1 MTAPGQ
7 FDYRD
12 RKTNGGRVVDGSGDP
27 AHPARGFDHGPRSR
41 SGAAP
46 VSEAY
51 LLLSLTSLFWSGNV
65 VIGRY
70 IAGYIPP
77 ITVSVIRWG
86 GAFLILLPFAA
97 PHLIRDWPLVRK
109 HAGLLALLTLT
120 GFSAYNT
127 MAYYGLHFTTAINGL
142 LLQSVTPLFVALWS
156 FVLFHDRLSLRQAA
170 GICLSLVGVIVII
183 CQGSLAILFAIAFN
197 RGDLLFVIALMI
209 YASYVA
215 TLRLRPGI
223 HPLSFLAVGMGG
235 GAVSLLPGMV
245 LEIAYGQPIVLD
257 YVSAFSLLY
266 LCVFPSILGYLCL
279 NRGIELI
286 GANRAAPFIHLVP
299 VFGSVLAIA
308 LLGERLQL
316 FHAVGYLLVLAGITL
331 ATRR

>member
-7 FDYRD
+7 CQIPKTSGDRPSGSSGAHRVHDLDLDRD
-12 RKTNGGRVVDGSGDP
+12 RTRTG
-27 AHPARGFDHGPRSR
+27 ARLFH
-41 SGAAP
+41 
-46 VSEAY
+46 EAY
-51 LLLSLTSLFWSGNV
+51 LLLALTSLFWSGNV

-97 PHLIRDWPLVRK
+97 PHLIRDWPLIRK
-109 HAGLLALLTLT
+109 HAGLLTVIALT

-127 MAYYGLHFTTAINGL
+127 IAYYGLHFTTAINGL

-156 FVLFHDRLSLRQAA
+156 FILFRDRLSLRQAA
-170 GICLSLVGVIVII
+170 GICLSLAGVIVII
-183 CQGSLAILFAIAFN
+183 CQGSVAILAAIGFN
-197 RGDLLFVIALMI
+197 RGDLLFVIALLI

-215 TLRLRPGI
+215 TLRLRPLI

-235 GAVSLLPGMV
+235 GAVMLLPGMA
-245 LEIAYGQPIVLD
+245 LEIAYGQAIVLD
-257 YVSAFSLLY
+257 YLSAFSLLY
-266 LCVFPSILGYLCL
+266 LCIFPSILGYLFL

-308 LLGERLQL
+308 LLAERLQF

>member
-7 FDYRD
+7 LQHP
-12 RKTNGGRVVDGSGDP
+12 KANGGRASDP
-27 AHPARGFDHGPRSR
+27 SRDRLHIAPDLDAGRTR
-41 SGAAP
+41 SGARLFH
-46 VSEAY
+46 EAY

-70 IAGYIPP
+70 IAGYVPP

-86 GAFLILLPFAA
+86 GAFLILLPFAT
-97 PHLIRDWPLVRK
+97 PHLVRDWPLIRK
-109 HAGLLALLTLT
+109 RAGLLALLALT

-127 MAYYGLHFTTAINGL
+127 IAYYGLHFTTAINGL

-156 FVLFHDRLSLRQAA
+156 FILFRDRLSLRQAA
-170 GICLSLVGVIVII
+170 GIFLSLAGVIVII
-183 CQGSLAILFAIAFN
+183 CQGSVAILFAIAFN
-197 RGDLLFVIALMI
+197 RGDLLFVIALLI

-215 TLRLRPGI
+215 TLRLRPAI
-223 HPLSFLAVGMGG
+223 HPLSFLAVGMGAG
-235 GAVSLLPGMV
+235 VVLLLPGMA
-245 LEIAYGQPIVLD
+245 LEIAYGQAIVFD
-257 YVSAFSLLY
+257 YLSAFSLLY
-266 LCVFPSILGYLCL
+266 LCIFPSILGYLFL

-308 LLGERLQL
+308 LLGEQLHL
-316 FHAVGYLLVLAGITL
+316 FHAIGYVLVLAGITL

>member
-1 MTAPGQ
+1 MTPPGQ
-7 FDYRD
+7 FQFRRPKTSGDRASGRSGDLAHSVHDLDRD
-12 RKTNGGRVVDGSGDP
+12 RTRTG
-27 AHPARGFDHGPRSR
+27 ARLFR
-41 SGAAP
+41 
-46 VSEAY
+46 EAY

-65 VIGRY
+65 VIGRFV
-70 IAGYIPP
+70 AGYIPP
-77 ITVSVIRWG
+77 ITISVIRWG
-86 GAFLILLPFAA
+86 GAFVILLPFAA
-97 PHLIRDWPLVRK
+97 RHLVRDWPLIRR
-109 HAGLLALLTLT
+109 HAGLLMLLALT

-142 LLQSVTPLFVALWS
+142 LLQSVAPLFVALWS
-156 FVLFHDRLSLRQAA
+156 FILFRDRLSLRQATGIGVSLA
-170 GICLSLVGVIVII
+170 GVVVIV
-183 CQGSLAILFAIAFN
+183 CQGSFQILLATAFN
-197 RGDLLFVIALMI
+197 QGDLWFVVALLI
-209 YASYVA
+209 YAFYVA
-215 TLRLRPGI
+215 ILRLRPPI

-235 GAVSLLPGMV
+235 GTVFLLPALA
-245 LEIAYGQPIVLD
+245 LEIAAGQTMVLD
-257 YVSAFSLLY
+257 YTNALLLLY
-266 LCVFPSILGYLCL
+266 LCIFPSILGYLCL

>member
-7 FDYRD
+7 FQVPKTSGD
-12 RKTNGGRVVDGSGDP
+12 RASGQSGDP
-27 AHPARGFDHGPRSR
+27 AHRVHDLDLDRDRTRAGARLFR
-41 SGAAP
+41 
-46 VSEAY
+46 EAY

-77 ITVSVIRWG
+77 VTVSVIRWG

-97 PHLIRDWPLVRK
+97 PHLIRDWPLIRK
-109 HAGLLALLTLT
+109 HAGLLAVLALT

-127 MAYYGLHFTTAINGL
+127 IAYYGLHFTTAINGL

-156 FVLFHDRLSLRQAA
+156 FILFRDRLSLRQAA
-170 GICLSLVGVIVII
+170 GICLSLAGVIVII
-183 CQGSLAILFAIAFN
+183 CQGSVVILFAIAFN
-197 RGDLLFVIALMI
+197 RGDLLFVIALLI

-215 TLRLRPGI
+215 TLRLRPVI

-235 GAVSLLPGMV
+235 GAVLLLPGMA
-245 LEIAYGQPIVLD
+245 LEIAYRQAIVLD

-266 LCVFPSILGYLCL
+266 LCIFPSILGYLGL

-299 VFGSVLAIA
+299 VFGSVLAIV
-308 LLGERLQL
+308 LLGERLQF
-316 FHAVGYLLVLAGITL
+316 FHVVGYMLVLAGITL

>member
-7 FDYRD
+7 LQHP
-12 RKTNGGRVVDGSGDP
+12 KANGGRASDP
-27 AHPARGFDHGPRSR
+27 SRYRLHIAPDLDAGRTR
-41 SGAAP
+41 SGARLFH
-46 VSEAY
+46 EAY

-70 IAGYIPP
+70 IAGYVPP

-86 GAFLILLPFAA
+86 GAFLILLPFAT
-97 PHLIRDWPLVRK
+97 PHLVRDWPLIRK
-109 HAGLLALLTLT
+109 RAGLLALLALT

-127 MAYYGLHFTTAINGL
+127 IAYYGLHFTTAINGL

-156 FVLFHDRLSLRQAA
+156 FILFRDRLSLRQAA
-170 GICLSLVGVIVII
+170 GIFLSLAGVIVII
-183 CQGSLAILFAIAFN
+183 CQGSVAILFAIAFN
-197 RGDLLFVIALMI
+197 RGDLLFVIALLI

-215 TLRLRPGI
+215 TLRLRPAI
-223 HPLSFLAVGMGG
+223 HPLSFLAVGMGAG
-235 GAVSLLPGMV
+235 VVLLLPGMA
-245 LEIAYGQPIVLD
+245 LEIAYGQAIAFD
-257 YVSAFSLLY
+257 YLSAFSLLY
-266 LCVFPSILGYLCL
+266 LCIFPSILGYLFL

-308 LLGERLQL
+308 LLGEQLHL
-316 FHAVGYLLVLAGITL
+316 FHAIGYVLVLAGITL

>member
-1 MTAPGQ
+1 MIAPDQ
-7 FDYRD
+7 
-12 RKTNGGRVVDGSGDP
+12 SQ
-27 AHPARGFDHGPRSR
+27 HPNT
-41 SGAAP
+41 SGASDPSRDP
-46 VSEAY
+46 VHKMADLDRNQTRTGAGLFQEAY

-97 PHLIRDWPLVRK
+97 PHLVRDWPLIRR
-109 HAGLLALLTLT
+109 HLGLLTLLALT

-127 MAYYGLHFTTAINGL
+127 IAYYGLHFTTAINGL

-156 FVLFHDRLSLRQAA
+156 FILFRDRLSLRQAA
-170 GICLSLVGVIVII
+170 GIFVSLGGVIVII
-183 CQGSLAILFAIAFN
+183 CQGSLAILSAIAFN
-197 RGDLLFVIALMI
+197 RGDLLFIVALLI

-215 TLRLRPGI
+215 TLRLRPPI
-223 HPLSFLAVGMGG
+223 HPLSFLAVGMGL
-235 GAVSLLPGMV
+235 GALLLMPGMA
-245 LEIAYGQPIVLD
+245 LEIAYGQPIVLN
-257 YVSAFSLLY
+257 YFSGFSLLY
-266 LCVFPSILGYLCL
+266 LCIFPSLLGYLCL

-299 VFGSVLAIA
+299 VFGSVLAIV
-308 LLGERLQL
+308 LLGEQLQI
-316 FHAVGYLLVLAGITL
+316 FHGVGYSLVLAGIML

>member
-1 MTAPGQ
+1 MTVPGQ
-7 FDYRD
+7 FQFPKTSGD
-12 RKTNGGRVVDGSGDP
+12 RTSGRSGDP
-27 AHPARGFDHGPRSR
+27 AHSVPDLDRDRTRTGARPFH
-41 SGAAP
+41 
-46 VSEAY
+46 EAY

-97 PHLIRDWPLVRK
+97 PHLIRDWPLIRK
-109 HAGLLALLTLT
+109 HAGSLTLLALT

-156 FVLFHDRLSLRQAA
+156 FILFRDRLSLRQTA
-170 GICLSLVGVIVII
+170 GICLSLAGVIVIV
-183 CQGSLAILFAIAFN
+183 CRGSLEILLAIAFN
-197 RGDLLFVIALMI
+197 RGDLWFVVALLI
-209 YASYVA
+209 YAFYA
-215 TLRLRPGI
+215 AMLRVRPPL
-223 HPLSFLAVGMGG
+223 HPLSFLAIGMGG
-235 GAVSLLPGMV
+235 GAVLLLPGLALEIVAGQSMV
-245 LEIAYGQPIVLD
+245 LDTVTALSLI
-257 YVSAFSLLY
+257 YV
-266 LCVFPSILGYLCL
+266 CIFPSLLGYLFL

-308 LLGERLQL
+308 LLGEQL
-316 FHAVGYLLVLAGITL
+316 RFFHAVGYMLVLAGIML